1 MERLYSLCL
10 EESRIDI
17 LCNVILLV
25 NLFRVIQCT
34 SMHPRLNLLLGTLKV
49 DVDVDVL
56 QSAHSFGGVHV
67 LQACLLCTLCVQ
79 LFRIACAPNSV
90 LGSALTL
97 IRAVFMTARHE

>member
-49 DVDVDVL
+49 GVDVL
-56 QSAHSFGGVHV
+56 QSAHTFGGVRV
-67 LQACLLCTLCVQ
+67 LQANLLCTLCIQ
-79 LFRIACAPNSV
+79 LCLSWAIDRLRPEF
-90 LGSALTL
+90 SA
-97 IRAVFMTARHE
+97 E

>member
-49 DVDVDVL
+49 DVDVL
-56 QSAHSFGGVHV
+56 QSVHSFGGVHV
-67 LQACLLCTLCVQ
+67 LQAC
-79 LFRIACAPNSV
+79 
-90 LGSALTL
+90 
-97 IRAVFMTARHE
+97 